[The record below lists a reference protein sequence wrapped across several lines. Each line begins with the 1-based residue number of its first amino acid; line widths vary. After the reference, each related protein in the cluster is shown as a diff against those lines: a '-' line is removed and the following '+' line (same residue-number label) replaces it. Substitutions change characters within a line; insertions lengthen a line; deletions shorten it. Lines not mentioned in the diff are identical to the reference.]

1 MERVG
6 CRPGVFVGRP
16 ALAAHLVSPLGASNR
31 DTLGRRLGL
40 SWGALTAN
48 FPAPESDHGFFRG
61 EEANAFFTTA
71 ENLAQL
77 QLSEASSQR
86 PCFDRS
92 IGRFLGSN
100 IIGGPTG

>member
-1 MERVG
+1 
-6 CRPGVFVGRP
+6 
-16 ALAAHLVSPLGASNR
+16 VSPLGASNG
-31 DTLGRRLGL
+31 DILDLRLGL

-48 FPAPESDHGFFRG
+48 FPAPASDQGFFRD

-77 QLSEASSQR
+77 QLNEASSQGAG
-86 PCFDRS
+86 FDRS